1 MIGRRYHEKKTAV
14 LDVWRRYRSYRGT
27 TEDGVDPAFLELRAE
42 ALEKGQYLLAVVGET
57 KAGKSTLIN
66 ALLGERILPTDVLQS
81 SSAIVEIFKSE
92 KKFVEVRYAD
102 GHSEDVHDDLSTP
115 DVDEAFEHLRCIG
128 ALQDRFRAI
137 PTTLIDAYI
146 VEGRI
151 KAGRPIPFAE
161 LQAAS
166 KLPLGGKDALI
177 EEYVKERT
185 LAHIP
190 VEIRFGFPLKYAFD
204 ELRLVD
210 SPGVNALGGVQDR
223 TFAYLHKANA
233 VLFVHSL
240 EGPVEKGS
248 FREFITQVVPNR
260 TRQALFLVLSK
271 SGFKSDIEI
280 DEKVTEA
287 RSLFSEEFDCH
298 RILPVDSMLKIVADE
313 LMSFDSAV
321 AMKAHYIDRKKDF
334 EKRYQGERRQ
344 EWRDEAVNFDT
355 KLKLLNN
362 TIELLGNGS
371 EREAVRSALRRASNF
386 DQMEQAIDEFSA
398 QAPELQLSEL
408 LMVVMRGYENQ
419 LSAHEQNVDL
429 LTKKRKHPQTFENEI
444 SEIQRLLKEY
454 QRELNEFA
462 ESMHRRHTGVKAE
475 SRSAIRDLK
484 SKHIESAT
492 QAPSDSAL
500 RKALLDFN
508 EDGGGLVDTVT
519 GSIRKECEVK
529 LAELGAEFKTRHKL
543 TVPVVDVTSLA
554 EQAKRTAYIKVK
566 KEVGDTTGRNAAI
579 GAGGGA
585 AVGAGIGTAILPGL
599 GTLIGAGI
607 GALLGGGGGAAT
619 GEKIF
624 KEEDEFSK
632 DKYIANLRS
641 LATAKID
648 EVSERAI
655 PAILSTFV
663 DDHVAAFKASIEKLL
678 ALRRAAL
685 EEIKTRRSA
694 NDEILREIASAE
706 QKKKDIS
713 AQVGLIHEM
722 LEDLR

>member
-1 MIGRRYHEKKTAV
+1 MIGQRYREKKAAV
-14 LDVWRRYRSYRGT
+14 LDVWKRYRSARGK
-27 TEDGVDPAFLELRAE
+27 TEDGVDPTFLDLRAD
-42 ALEKGQYLLAVVGET
+42 ALEKGQYVLAVVGET

-115 DVDEAFEHLRCIG
+115 DVDEAFEHLRRIG

-146 VEGRI
+146 VQGRI
-151 KAGRPIPFAE
+151 KAGRPIPFAD

-177 EEYVKERT
+177 EEYVKGRT

-190 VEIRFGFPLKYAFD
+190 VEIRFGFPLRYAFD

-280 DEKVTEA
+280 DEKITEA
-287 RSLFSEEFDCH
+287 RSLFSEEFDHH
-298 RILPVDSMLKIVADE
+298 RVLHVDSMLKIVADE
-313 LMSFDSAV
+313 LMSFDSAI
-321 AMKAHYIDRKKDF
+321 AMKAHYVDRKKYF
-334 EKRYQGERRQ
+334 EQRYQGERRQ

-362 TIELLGNGS
+362 TLESLGNGS
-371 EREAVRSALRRASNF
+371 DREAVRSALRRASNF
-386 DQMEQAIDEFSA
+386 DQMEQAIEEFSA

-408 LMVVMRGYENQ
+408 LMAVRRGYENQ
-419 LSAHEQNVDL
+419 LSAHEQNIDL
-429 LTKKRKHPQTFENEI
+429 LAKKRKHPQTFENEI
-444 SEIQRLLKEY
+444 SEVQRLLKEY
-454 QRELNEFA
+454 QRELNEFT
-462 ESMHRRHTGVKAE
+462 ESIHRRHTGVNAE
-475 SRSAIRDLK
+475 NRTELQRLK
-484 SKHIESAT
+484 STYESTAG
-492 QAPSDSAL
+492 QAQSEAVL
-500 RKALLDFN
+500 RKALVDFN
-508 EDGGGLVDTVT
+508 DECGRLVDQVAGTIKH
-519 GSIRKECEVK
+519 SFADK
-529 LAELGAEFKTRHKL
+529 LKTLGAEFKAKHGV
-543 TVPVVDVTSLA
+543 TVPTVDVAGIA
-554 EQAKRTAYIKVK
+554 EQAKQDAYRTERVKVGSDK
-566 KEVGDTTGRNAAI
+566 GDTAAGGGVGGAILGGIIGFFIGGPVGAAI
-579 GAGGGA
+579 GAGAGAAGGA
-585 AVGAGIGTAILPGL
+585 GAGYA
-599 GTLIGAGI
+599 AGDD
-607 GALLGGGGGAAT
+607 
-619 GEKIF
+619 KY
-624 KEEDEFSK
+624 EERQVFD
-632 DKYIANLRS
+632 DTKYIANLRS
-641 LATAKID
+641 LAVATVQKVA
-648 EVSERAI
+648 ETTVPS
-655 PAILSTFV
+655 ILSEFV
-663 DDHVAAFKASIEKLL
+663 DKHTASFKSAVGTLMT
-678 ALRRAAL
+678 ARRDAL
-685 EEIKTRRSA
+685 EEIRTKKAA
-694 NDEILREIASAE
+694 NDEILREIAVEE